1 MNAPADFARA
11 VCPHD
16 CPDTCA
22 MRVTVENGRAIKV
35 TGDPDHPPTQG
46 VLCTKVSRYAE
57 RVHHPRRLTTPMKRA
72 GRKGEGRFE
81 PISWDE
87 AFGLA
92 AARLTEIARR
102 EPEAI
107 MPYSYAGTMGLV
119 QGDSIA
125 QRFFHKLGASQLDR
139 TICAA
144 AGAAGLKYTYGASV
158 GMLTEFFDKSELILI
173 WGSNPIASNLHFWT
187 RAQEAKRRGARL
199 IAIDPYRSLTA
210 EKCHQHI
217 ALKPGTDGGLAL
229 GMMHVLITEDLIDH
243 AYVTDHTLGFR
254 ELKARAMA
262 YPPSRVAQICG
273 IEEQVIVDLAR
284 LYGRTK
290 KAAIRLNYGMQR
302 VRGGG
307 NAVRAI
313 ACLPSL
319 TGAWRDRAGGLLLS
333 SSGWTPVD
341 SYALERPDLM
351 PGWPAKQPRVINMNG
366 IGDALL
372 HPGDTTF
379 GPKVEAIIVYN
390 SNPVAV
396 APDSE
401 RVAAGFAREDLFTIV
416 LEHFQT
422 DTADYADLLLPA
434 TTQLEHLDVH
444 KSYGHTHV
452 MVNLPAI
459 PPVGDARPNTEIFRG
474 IARSM
479 GLQEPALYDSDE
491 AVASGAFRWSDP
503 VLKGFDWETLKKTG
517 WARLNLPDAP
527 FADGAFRTPSGKC
540 EFYSARL
547 ANEGCDPLPD
557 YLPPYESADAA
568 PELAARYPLA
578 MISPPSRNFLNSTF
592 VNVESLRSTEG
603 EPHLDIHPADAL
615 HRGVNDGDLV
625 RIFNDRGSMQARARV
640 TERAREGL
648 VVGLSIWWKKLAPDG
663 RNANQVTS
671 QALTDLG
678 GSATFYDCLVE
689 VERA

>member
-1 MNAPADFARA
+1 
-11 VCPHD
+11 
-16 CPDTCA
+16 
-22 MRVTVENGRAIKV
+22 MR
-35 TGDPDHPPTQG
+35 
-46 VLCTKVSRYAE
+46 
-57 RVHHPRRLTTPMKRA
+57 RVGA
-72 GRKGEGRFE
+72 KGEGHFE
-81 PISWDE
+81 PIGWDE
-87 AFGLA
+87 ALNLA
-92 AARLTEIARR
+92 AGRLSEIAARA
-102 EPEAI
+102 PEAI
-107 MPYSYAGTMGLV
+107 VPYSYAGTMGLV

-144 AGAAGLKYTYGASV
+144 AGAAGLKYTYGASL
-158 GMLTEFFDKSELILI
+158 GMLTEFFAESDLILI

-187 RAQEAKRRGARL
+187 RAQAAKRRGARL

-217 ALKPGTDGGLAL
+217 ALKPGTDGALAL
-229 GMMHVLITEDLIDH
+229 GMMNVLIAEGLLDH
-243 AYVTDHTLGFR
+243 AYIADHTLGFDA
-254 ELKARAMA
+254 LKARASTYSPA
-262 YPPSRVAQICG
+262 RVAQICG
-273 IEEQVIVDLAR
+273 IHEDVIVDLAR
-284 LYGRTK
+284 LYGSTR
-290 KAAIRLNYGMQR
+290 KAAIRMNYGLQR

-319 TGAWRDRAGGLLLS
+319 TGAWRERAGGVLLS
-333 SSGWTPVD
+333 SSGWAPVN
-341 SYALERPDLM
+341 SHTLQRPDLI

-372 HPGDTTF
+372 HPGDAEF
-379 GPKVEAIIVYN
+379 GPKIEAVVVYN

-401 RVAAGFAREDLFTIV
+401 RVAAGFARVDLFTIV

-434 TTQLEHLDVH
+434 TTQLEHLDLH

-459 PPVGDARPNTEIFRG
+459 SPVGDARPNTEIFRG
-474 IARSM
+474 IARRM
-479 GLQEPALYDSDE
+479 ELQEPALFESDE
-491 AVASGAFRWSDP
+491 TVAATALQWDDRAFEG
-503 VLKGFDWETLKKTG
+503 VTWETLKRTG
-517 WARLNLPDAP
+517 WAKLNLPDAP
-527 FADGAFRTPSGKC
+527 FAEGAFRTPSGKC
-540 EFYSARL
+540 EFFSERL
-547 ANEGCDPLPD
+547 ARQGLDPLPH
-557 YLPPYESADAA
+557 YLPPYESEDGA

-578 MISPPSRNFLNSTF
+578 MISPPARNFLNSTF

-603 EPHLDIHPADAL
+603 EPRLDIHPFDAL
-615 HRGVNDGDLV
+615 PRNVSDGDLV

-640 TERAREGL
+640 TDKAREGL

-689 VERA
+689 VERVQMPD